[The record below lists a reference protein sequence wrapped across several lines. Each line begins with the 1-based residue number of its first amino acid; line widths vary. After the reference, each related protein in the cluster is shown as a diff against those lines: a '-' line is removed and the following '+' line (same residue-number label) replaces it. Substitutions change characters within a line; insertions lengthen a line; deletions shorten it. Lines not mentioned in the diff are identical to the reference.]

1 MKLKSLWIN
10 GYKNL
15 LDTTIDFEACSI
27 PIAIIGNNGTGKSN
41 LIEALLHIFMGL
53 YYDNAPEFDYKIEYS
68 AHGKNVK
75 AFKLAGQEN
84 NSIIVDGLE
93 WSRTKF
99 KNRVRDTDSRPPFP
113 ALVFGYYSGTCDRIK
128 NLLKKYER
136 TFSHKLRQYSTDLD
150 REQADLENVSSD
162 LQRNFVFSDIDQA
175 KKILISL
182 VGHKHEK
189 LLDKIDVASIERLK
203 ITLKPPRN
211 FKHDSSDFI
220 LWNTKGAIRH
230 FLSALENY
238 SDDRSEKRK
247 KVDED
252 LFEEVE
258 EKFLIESRR
267 YDFYL
272 HDKDNIE
279 KFNKMAYKEL
289 HLNGTNL
296 YSMLQALDAN
306 GMLVNIDY
314 NIVSK
319 AKQKSFPF
327 DSLSEGEKQLLCVI
341 GGLTMAHHQECLVL
355 LDEPDTHLNPSWSW
369 EYNKLLKDSLHSDQL
384 QDSTVF
390 IATHDPVLISGLT
403 REQVLI
409 AKNKN
414 GILSYD
420 HPHRNPRGQGI
431 ANLLTS
437 EFFGLPS
444 SLDLETQ
451 KMMDER
457 LKLAYKDGALTA
469 DEKSRL
475 KELNVS
481 LDELSLTISER
492 DEDYKN
498 FLKQKYQG

>member
-15 LDTTIDFEACSI
+15 LDTTINFEDCSI

-53 YYDNAPEFDYKIEYS
+53 YYDNVPDFDYKIEYS

-75 AFKLAGQEN
+75 ASKLEGQEN
-84 NSIIVDGLE
+84 NSIIVDDLQ

-99 KNRVRDTDSRPPFP
+99 KNRLRDTESRPPFP
-113 ALVFGYYSGTCDRIK
+113 ALVFGYYSGTCERLK
-128 NLLKKYER
+128 TLLKKYER
-136 TFSHKLRQYSTDLD
+136 TFSHKLRKYSTDLERD
-150 REQADLENVSSD
+150 QADLDNVTSD

-175 KKILISL
+175 KKILVSL
-182 VGHKHEK
+182 AGHKYEA
-189 LLDKIDVASIERLK
+189 LLKKIDIKSVERLK
-203 ITLKPPRN
+203 ITIRPPRN
-211 FKHDSSDFI
+211 YEPNSSDFI
-220 LWNTKGAIRH
+220 LWDTKGAIRH

-238 SDDRSEKRK
+238 SDDSNEKRK
-247 KVDED
+247 EVDEE
-252 LFEEVE
+252 FV
-258 EKFLIESRR
+258 IENRR
-267 YDFYL
+267 YDFLL
-272 HDKDNIE
+272 HDDSHIE
-279 KFNKMAYKEL
+279 KFNKMAYDEL
-289 HLNGTNL
+289 HKNGTNL

-306 GMLVNIDY
+306 GMLVDIDY
-314 NIVSK
+314 NIVSNSK
-319 AKQKSFPF
+319 NKSFPF
-327 DSLSEGEKQLLCVI
+327 DALSEGEKQLLCVI

-355 LDEPDTHLNPSWSW
+355 LDEPDTHLNPAWSW
-369 EYNKLLKDSLHSDQL
+369 EYNKLLQESLHSEQL

-403 REQVLI
+403 RDQVLI
-409 AKNKN
+409 AKNEN
-414 GILSYD
+414 GALSYD

-457 LKLAYKDGALTA
+457 LKLAYKNGALTV
-469 DEKSRL
+469 DEKNRL
-475 KELNVS
+475 KELNVY

-492 DEDYKN
+492 NEDYKD
-498 FLKQKYQG
+498 FLKQKYQGR